1 MYNIIF
7 AALDQNLMPEI
18 LVSYSCISTLK
29 FQLMEN
35 LQMKEDIICICL
47 QLREDKQVSQ
57 AILICCHN
65 CGSKKQWHFE
75 LPKGLPKFIL

>member
-29 FQLMEN
+29 SKPMEK
-35 LQMKEDIICICL
+35 LQMKEDIICIWKV
-47 QLREDKQVSQ
+47 R
-57 AILICCHN
+57 
-65 CGSKKQWHFE
+65 KK
-75 LPKGLPKFIL
+75 IYC